1 MFKPINKIK
10 RSELVATLAKYE
22 PFVCGSSRG
31 ILDGDNYVL
40 WSYDTKIAQ
49 VNTKTNKLEYFDPTN
64 YSTTTSTTTST
75 LQNAV
80 KKLIADDTTQL
91 QQLSEVDYD

>member
-1 MFKPINKIK
+1 MFKSINKIK

-31 ILDGDNYVL
+31 MLDGDNYVL

-49 VNTKTNKLEYFDPTN
+49 VNTKTNELEYFDPTK
-64 YSTTTSTTTST
+64 YSTTTST

-80 KKLIADDTTQL
+80 KFVFTED
-91 QQLSEVDYD
+91 

>member
-31 ILDGDNYVL
+31 MLDGDNYVL

-49 VNTKTNKLEYFDPTN
+49 VNTKTNELEYFDPTN
-64 YSTTTSTTTST
+64 YSTTTST

-80 KKLIADDTTQL
+80 KFVFMED
-91 QQLSEVDYD
+91 

>member
-1 MFKPINKIK
+1 MFKSINKIK

-31 ILDGDNYVL
+31 ALDGDNYVL

-49 VNTKTNKLEYFDPTN
+49 VNTKTNELEYFDPTN
-64 YSTTTSTTTST
+64 YSTTAST

-80 KKLIADDTTQL
+80 KFVFMED
-91 QQLSEVDYD
+91 

>member
-22 PFVCGSSRG
+22 SFVCGSSRG
-31 ILDGDNYVL
+31 MLDGDNYVL

-49 VNTKTNKLEYFDPTN
+49 VNTKTNELEYFDPTH
-64 YSTTTSTTTST
+64 YSTTTST

-80 KKLIADDTTQL
+80 KFVFMED
-91 QQLSEVDYD
+91 